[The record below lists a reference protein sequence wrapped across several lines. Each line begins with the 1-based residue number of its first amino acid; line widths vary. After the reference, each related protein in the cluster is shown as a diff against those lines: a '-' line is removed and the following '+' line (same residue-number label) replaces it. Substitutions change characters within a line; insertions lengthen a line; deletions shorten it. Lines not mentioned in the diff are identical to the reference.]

1 MKYLFLILLGSMFT
15 HDFFKKENVI
25 RYVALGDSYTIGTG
39 ATEEHAWPTVLTKH
53 LQEKNINVQ
62 LVANPAHN
70 GWTTTD
76 VIERELPVL
85 DKSDPD
91 FVTLLIGVNDWVQ
104 GMKPETFEKNL
115 ERIIE
120 HVQSKLKDKSKFV
133 IITIPDFGVTETGKI
148 FSNGRNIS
156 EGIALFNII
165 VERQAKKRGIK
176 TADLYTISKKM
187 GYDNTLVSEDGL
199 HPSAKGY
206 ELWESVI
213 FPVVYEVLK

>member
-1 MKYLFLILLGSMFT
+1 MKYLFLLLFGAMLSNYSFT
-15 HDFFKKENVI
+15 QEKTI

-39 ATEEHAWPTVLTKH
+39 TTQENAWPTVLTKH
-53 LQEKNINVQ
+53 LQERNIKIE

-85 DKSDPD
+85 DKSNPD

-115 ERIIE
+115 EHIIE
-120 HVQSKLKDKSKFV
+120 HVQSKLSDKNNFLL
-133 IITIPDFGVTETGKI
+133 ITIPDFGVTENGKI

-156 EGIALFNII
+156 EGIAWFNII
-165 VERQAKKRGIK
+165 VERQAKKHGLK

-187 GYDNTLVSEDGL
+187 GTDKTLVSDDGL

-206 ELWESVI
+206 KVWEEQI
-213 FPVVYEVLK
+213 FKVAEEMLK